1 MQILQFC
8 KECRKY
14 YFVFFLT
21 KNHRLSGM
29 GNVTGGALQQYT
41 ASERKQPAV
50 AESEDEVCSAG
61 DVLI

>member
-1 MQILQFC
+1 
-8 KECRKY
+8 
-14 YFVFFLT
+14 
-21 KNHRLSGM
+21 M